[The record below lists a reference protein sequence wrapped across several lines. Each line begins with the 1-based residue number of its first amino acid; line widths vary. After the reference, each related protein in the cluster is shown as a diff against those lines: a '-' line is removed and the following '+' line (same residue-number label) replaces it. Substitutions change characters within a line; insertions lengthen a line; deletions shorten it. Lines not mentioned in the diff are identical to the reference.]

1 MHTALPPSLPGPSE
15 ATGARQQR
23 STSPSR
29 RVVDAPTRMLH
40 ALIALSFAG
49 AYLSA
54 EGERWRALHISLGYL
69 LGGLLLARIAY
80 GLAGPRQAR
89 VMLWFRKLA
98 AAPAWLRASA
108 GALASGSWTAV
119 GWRQGQNLVMAGLI
133 ALLRQG
139 QNLVMAGLI
148 ALLPLLLVPLL
159 LSGLAPH
166 LEWVQGG
173 LADAVSELHEA
184 LGEATLGVVLAH
196 IGAVVALSLIRRQN
210 QARPMLSGRVPGVG
224 PDLASRNRGL
234 LALLILAA
242 AAGFLAWRVQ
252 ATPQGLW
259 PSGPRAESNDPEGRT
274 VGTAQRRHDRDDDDD

>member
-1 MHTALPPSLPGPSE
+1 MHTALPPSLPGASKTAGTP
-15 ATGARQQR
+15 QQR
-23 STSPSR
+23 SNPPTR

-49 AYLSA
+49 AYVSA
-54 EGERWRALHISLGYL
+54 DGERWRALHISLGYL

-80 GLAGPRQAR
+80 GVAGPRQAR
-89 VMLWFRKLA
+89 VVLWFRKLA
-98 AAPAWLRASA
+98 AAPGWLRATT
-108 GALASGSWTAV
+108 GALASGSWKAV
-119 GWRQGQNLVMAGLI
+119 GWRQGQNLM
-133 ALLRQG
+133 
-139 QNLVMAGLI
+139 MAGLI

>member
-133 ALLRQG
+133 ALL
-139 QNLVMAGLI
+139 
-148 ALLPLLLVPLL
+148 PLLLVPLL

-196 IGAVVALSLIRRQN
+196 IGAVLALSLMRRQN

-224 PDLASRNRGL
+224 PDLARRNHGL

-242 AAGFLAWRVQ
+242 AVGFLAWRVQ

-259 PSGPRAESNDPEGRT
+259 PSGFNAGAEDHAPSAGAGADRT
-274 VGTAQRRHDRDDDDD
+274 RHRDDDDD